1 MALEALPRLRGG
13 TSAARQQLPFWGDAA
28 SWDQPQYY
36 QTFEASRRPQRNGG
50 VSNIFPDNRDTLL
63 IRGPGGLLI
72 NHYDSVT
79 GQWMQ
84 VPNAPV
90 LSDAA
95 GWADPAYYSTIMMA
109 DIDGDGIAE
118 LLARDST
125 GIKVWKY
132 DSTAAQWNQ
141 MPDGP
146 ATSDAAGWHNP
157 QYYSTLQCADIDDD
171 GAFELIGRGEDALYV
186 WKYDPSS
193 QTWPQLAE
201 LPDLSDANGWNQ
213 PQYYSTIQCRDIN
226 LIHQPIIIARGAN
239 GLQGWAYGN
248 GGFAPV
254 PANPAW
260 SDANGWNQPQYYS
273 TIQIAATG
281 LGPTIGDAPG
291 QTIMGR
297 GPNGIEAWYLS
308 TEPDWQQIPFTPL
321 LTDAQG
327 WDKPE
332 YYSTIQ
338 FVDIDGDGV
347 VEMVARGPQ
356 GLQAWKLQQNND
368 GSYSWVPLPNGP
380 GWSDAAGWNQ
390 VQYYSTVQS
399 AWDGTQGLIVARNSR
414 FVETWG
420 YDATAQ
426 AWSQTSNAAFPSFIG
441 DQLTAYNYL
450 TNQWNILGTNG
461 GGVRYVYNDQ
471 SADFSRWRDELQ
483 FNQIP
488 APGNVSADDWNAV
501 STQIMNELTWVINV
515 QKWYG
520 TGGLVN
526 TQITDTFLGEQLT
539 LYTVGPY
546 LSFSNDN
553 TATLALSII
562 ALIAGALAAVLG
574 FPELEAGVAA
584 SIVGVIGYA
593 FSAAE
598 VALPGQG
605 GSFQAQYDQLQA
617 VLADGF
623 NAALTQLGN
632 NLFAI
637 TGGRDSSGYVPGD
650 YGLLSAIGQMIETTV
665 WNWPVNSTNLV
676 AQMQRGYAIEVWK
689 VLFNT
694 YQAIAGSNTWGIGVN
709 TYATTYVP
717 YNYPT
722 SNAIWNGPATNQNG
736 DPVYCNHWL
745 YIGGL
750 TSLTYP
756 PAGTLT
762 AQFDPPVDGQV
773 FPLGIPAAEVFQGQN
788 GWPLMN
794 TEDMA

>member
-1 MALEALPRLRGG
+1 M
-13 TSAARQQLPFWGDAA
+13 
-28 SWDQPQYY
+28 
-36 QTFEASRRPQRNGG
+36 
-50 VSNIFPDNRDTLL
+50 
-63 IRGPGGLLI
+63 
-72 NHYDSVT
+72 
-79 GQWMQ
+79 
-84 VPNAPV
+84 
-90 LSDAA
+90 
-95 GWADPAYYSTIMMA
+95 
-109 DIDGDGIAE
+109 
-118 LLARDST
+118 
-125 GIKVWKY
+125 
-132 DSTAAQWNQ
+132 
-141 MPDGP
+141 
-146 ATSDAAGWHNP
+146 
-157 QYYSTLQCADIDDD
+157 
-171 GAFELIGRGEDALYV
+171 
-186 WKYDPSS
+186 
-193 QTWPQLAE
+193 
-201 LPDLSDANGWNQ
+201 
-213 PQYYSTIQCRDIN
+213 
-226 LIHQPIIIARGAN
+226 
-239 GLQGWAYGN
+239 
-248 GGFAPV
+248 
-254 PANPAW
+254 
-260 SDANGWNQPQYYS
+260 
-273 TIQIAATG
+273 
-281 LGPTIGDAPG
+281 
-291 QTIMGR
+291 
-297 GPNGIEAWYLS
+297 
-308 TEPDWQQIPFTPL
+308 
-321 LTDAQG
+321 
-327 WDKPE
+327 
-332 YYSTIQ
+332 
-338 FVDIDGDGV
+338 

-368 GSYSWVPLPNGP
+368 GTYSWVPLPNGP
-380 GWSDAAGWNQ
+380 AWSDAAGWNQ

-399 AWDGTQGLIVARNSR
+399 AWDGTQGLIVSRNSR

-450 TNQWNILGTNG
+450 TKQWNILGTNG
-461 GGVRYVYNDQ
+461 GGVRYVYNDE

-553 TATLALSII
+553 TATLTLSII

-623 NAALTQLGN
+623 NAALTQLGK

-694 YQAIAGSNTWGIGVN
+694 YQTIAGSNTWGIGVD

-736 DPVYCNHWL
+736 DSVYCNHWL